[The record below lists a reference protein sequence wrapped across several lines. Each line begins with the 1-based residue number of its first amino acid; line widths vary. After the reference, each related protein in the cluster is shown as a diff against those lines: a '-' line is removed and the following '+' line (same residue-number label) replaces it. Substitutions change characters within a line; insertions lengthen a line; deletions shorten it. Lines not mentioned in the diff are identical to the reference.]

1 MSDDKYFH
9 SFEISPSR
17 TLISGYIEEIN
28 TALDNINNLELFTC
42 WSQFSTQSTSTTTPT
57 LKNKIEF
64 LQSKIPNIKNSLNS
78 YIEYLSDAQKKYKE
92 LSEDILED
100 INAII
105 NKE

>member
-1 MSDDKYFH
+1 MPVPEIIRKYAPKLDARTVMDVYSCD
-9 SFEISPSR
+9 SFVK
-17 TLISGYIEEIN
+17 Y
-28 TALDNINNLELFTC
+28 
-42 WSQFSTQSTSTTTPT
+42 
-57 LKNKIEF
+57 
-64 LQSKIPNIKNSLNS
+64 SLNS